1 MLTGNTLKKT
11 SIPKK
16 CHSSC
21 STGCLLPLCIRS
33 LSDCS
38 SPSWRFPFNFELV
51 KFLLNLSIT
60 YRKRIWRAQT
70 TTVHT
75 TIKIQ
80 TSMME
85 CILLRNARVLHWELV
100 NMQLVSACDR
110 LFFLSTPAAL
120 FFIVWWGKEKLKLK
134 EILIIVKLPPKS
146 WKKEFRRILCRQ
158 VRGLVLSKNTFS
170 CMSGLCYTSLLG
182 SPAFLI
188 LNTVYFNTHNKRQIS
203 VLWHWSWTSIE
214 NISRTRYPCTGSKL
228 GDLRDTSHLKGTLVN
243 SPFTPLPA

>member
-1 MLTGNTLKKT
+1 MHFVAKRACSALGTRKYATGICMW
-11 SIPKK
+11 SFV
-16 CHSSC
+16 
-21 STGCLLPLCIRS
+21 LPIN
-33 LSDCS
+33 
-38 SPSWRFPFNFELV
+38 PSGP
-51 KFLLNLSIT
+51 
-60 YRKRIWRAQT
+60 
-70 TTVHT
+70 
-75 TIKIQ
+75 
-80 TSMME
+80 
-85 CILLRNARVLHWELV
+85 
-100 NMQLVSACDR
+100 
-110 LFFLSTPAAL
+110 

-228 GDLRDTSHLKGTLVN
+228 GDLRDTSHLKRTLVN
-243 SPFTPLPA
+243 FPSTPLPA

>member
-1 MLTGNTLKKT
+1 MLTGNTLEKT

-21 STGCLLPLCIRS
+21 STGCLLPLGIRS

-134 EILIIVKLPPKS
+134 EILIFVKLPPKS
-146 WKKEFRRILCRQ
+146 WKKEFRRILCRH
-158 VRGLVLSKNTFS
+158 VRGLALSKNNFS
-170 CMSGLCYTSLLG
+170 CMSGVWCYTSLLG

-188 LNTVYFNTHNKRQIS
+188 LNTVYFKHTQQASDKCALAL
-203 VLWHWSWTSIE
+203 VLNEYWK
-214 NISRTRYPCTGSKL
+214 YL
-228 GDLRDTSHLKGTLVN
+228 
-243 SPFTPLPA
+243 